1 MARSDGVSARTKKGL
16 VESGAM
22 TPEDVGMRK
31 PVKTMPAPAPAA
43 PTRGIGK
50 QLANQSEYDK
60 QVKAD
65 KARADANRLRMIDER
80 ARQKLRGY

>member
-16 VESGAM
+16 IDSGAM
-22 TPEDVGMRK
+22 TPEDVGVKK
-31 PVKTMPAPAPAA
+31 PVRTPVAAPPQ

-50 QLANQSEYDK
+50 QLANQAEYDK
-60 QVKAD
+60 VAAAQKA
-65 KARADANRLRMIDER
+65 KADANRQRMIDER

>member
-1 MARSDGVSARTKKGL
+1 MARNDGVSARTKRGL
-16 VESGAM
+16 VDTGAM
-22 TPEDVGMRK
+22 TPEDVGMKK
-31 PVKTMPAPAPAA
+31 PAKVITPAPAA

-65 KARADANRLRMIDER
+65 KTRADANRLRMIDER
-80 ARQKLRGY
+80 AKQKLRGY